1 MAMAISLLDLRFS
14 AIFLSSSQRS
24 AVNNCVR
31 RNCPLISFSKSSNSK
46 LSWKTSRIIFC
57 QASGGPETE
66 YPSRSNKSKKKS
78 TDNGTPV
85 ILGFSEGR
93 DEDAARMVCPGCG
106 VFMQDENPGGPG
118 YFVRPA
124 RDSGFEAREDDDE
137 EMVNEFIEDEE
148 EEKKNKD
155 KVVDEIEEWIKTI
168 DGFAD
173 AGSGFGRVAGETLTR
188 KKRVSKKDM
197 TKNKRTKAESVEET
211 ETPLVCA
218 RCYSLRHYG
227 QVKDQRAENLLPDF
241 DFESSVGSRLIK
253 SSRNSRTVVVTVVDA
268 VDFDGS
274 FPRRAAKMMSDAI
287 EAGKGEELRFILVA
301 TKVDLLPPQI
311 SPARLDR
318 WVRTRAR
325 VGGAPKLNGVFLV
338 SAHKDLGVRNLIA
351 RIKEL
356 AGPRGNVWVI
366 GAQNAGKSTLINTI
380 GKNEGGKV
388 THLTEAP
395 VPGTTLGI
403 LRIGGILPAKAKLY
417 DTPGLLH
424 PYQISRRLN
433 RDEQKMI
440 EIRKELKPRSYRVK
454 VGQTVHIGG
463 LMRLDVNQASVE
475 TIYVTAW
482 ASVHIPLHMG
492 KVENANELKEK
503 HFGERLQPPIGEER
517 VKELGE
523 WNQTEIKISGNSW
536 DVNAVDVAVAGLG
549 WFSLGIKGNATLAIW
564 TYDGVHITVREPLVL
579 DRAHRLERPGFLLSK
594 VVSQAISKKS
604 KLKSNNSSKTETLES
619 KEKKRDVSSTEI
631 LVEMN

>member
-1 MAMAISLLDLRFS
+1 MEMAICPLDLRFS
-14 AIFLSSSQRS
+14 ASFLTPPQRS
-24 AVNNCVR
+24 TVKKCVR
-31 RNCPLISFSKSSNSK
+31 RNCPLISFSKSSDSK
-46 LSWKTSRIIFC
+46 LSWNTSSIIC
-57 QASGGPETE
+57 QVAEGLETE
-66 YPSRSNKSKKKS
+66 NPSRSNKLKKKS
-78 TDNGTPV
+78 AAG

-93 DEDAARMVCPGCG
+93 DDDAARLVCPGCG
-106 VFMQDENPGGPG
+106 VFMQDENPDTPG
-118 YFVRPA
+118 YFVRPT
-124 RDSGFEAREDDDE
+124 RDSSFETREDDDGE
-137 EMVNEFIEDEE
+137 IVNEFIEDEE
-148 EEKKNKD
+148 EKKKKD
-155 KVVDEIEEWIKTI
+155 ELVDEIEEWIKGR

-173 AGSGFGRVAGETLTR
+173 AGPGFGRVAGETLTQ
-188 KKRVSKKDM
+188 KKRVSKED
-197 TKNKRTKAESVEET
+197 TRKNKRTKAERVEET
-211 ETPLVCA
+211 ETPVVCA

-241 DFESSVGSRLIK
+241 DFEYSVGSRLMK
-253 SSRNSRTVVVTVVDA
+253 SSKNSRTVVVTVVDA

-287 EAGKGEELRFILVA
+287 EAGKGEELRLILVA

-433 RDEQKMI
+433 REEQKMI
-440 EIRKELKPRSYRVK
+440 EIRKELKPRTYRVK
-454 VGQTVHIGG
+454 VGQSVHIGG
-463 LMRLDVNQASVE
+463 LMRLDVNQASVQ
-475 TIYVTAW
+475 TIYVTVW

-492 KVENANELKEK
+492 KVENANEIKEK
-503 HFGERLQPPIGEER
+503 HFGQQLQPPIGEER
-517 VKELGE
+517 VTELGE
-523 WNQTEIKISGNSW
+523 WKQTEIKISGNSW
-536 DVNAVDVAVAGLG
+536 DVNAVDVAAAGLG
-549 WFSLGIKGNATLAIW
+549 WFSLGIKGSATLAVW
-564 TYDGVHITVREPLVL
+564 TYDGVDITVREPLVL
-579 DRAHRLERPGFLLSK
+579 DRAPRLERPGFLLSK
-594 VVSQAISKKS
+594 VVSKAISKKS
-604 KLKSNNSSKTETLES
+604 KSKSNDPSKIETFES
-619 KEKKRDVSSTEI
+619 KEKNLDVSSTEM
-631 LVEMN
+631 LAEVN

>member
-1 MAMAISLLDLRFS
+1 ME
-14 AIFLSSSQRS
+14 
-24 AVNNCVR
+24 NPN
-31 RNCPLISFSKSSNSK
+31 
-46 LSWKTSRIIFC
+46 
-57 QASGGPETE
+57 
-66 YPSRSNKSKKKS
+66 RSNKLKKKS
-78 TDNGTPV
+78 TDNGAAG

-93 DEDAARMVCPGCG
+93 DEEATRLVCPGCG
-106 VFMQDENPGGPG
+106 VFMQDENPDTPG
-118 YFVRPA
+118 YFVRPT
-124 RDSGFEAREDDDE
+124 RDSGLETREEDE
-137 EMVNEFIEDEE
+137 EEIVNEFIEDDE
-148 EEKKNKD
+148 EEKKKKD
-155 KVVDEIEEWIKTI
+155 KVVDEMEEWIKGI
-168 DGFAD
+168 NGFAD
-173 AGSGFGRVAGETLTR
+173 ARPGFGRVAGETLTR
-188 KKRVSKKDM
+188 KKPVSKKDM
-197 TKNKRTKAESVEET
+197 SKNKRTMAESVEET
-211 ETPLVCA
+211 ETPVVCA

-253 SSRNSRTVVVTVVDA
+253 SSKNSRTVVLMVVDA
-268 VDFDGS
+268 VDFDAS

-287 EAGKGEELRFILVA
+287 EAGKGEELRLILVA

-325 VGGAPKLNGVFLV
+325 VGGAPKPNGVFLV

-433 RDEQKMI
+433 REEQKMS
-440 EIRKELKPRSYRVK
+440 EIRKELKPRTYRVK

-463 LMRLDVNQASVE
+463 LIRLDVSQASVE
-475 TIYVTAW
+475 TIYVTVW
-482 ASVHIPLHMG
+482 ASVHVPLHMG
-492 KVENANELKEK
+492 KVENANEIKEK
-503 HFGERLQPPIGEER
+503 HFGGQLQPPIGEER
-517 VKELGE
+517 VPELGE
-523 WNQTEIKISGNSW
+523 WRQTVIKVSGNSW
-536 DVNAVDVAVAGLG
+536 DANAVDVAAAGLG
-549 WFSLGIKGNATLAIW
+549 WFSLGLKGNATLAIW
-564 TYDGVHITVREPLVL
+564 TYDGVDITAREPLVL
-579 DRAHRLERPGFLLSK
+579 DRAHHLERPGFLLSK
-594 VVSQAISKKS
+594 LVSKAISKKS
-604 KLKSNNSSKTETLES
+604 KSKSNDSSKTETFKS
-619 KEKKRDVSSTEI
+619 KEKNLDVSKTS
-631 LVEMN
+631 VS

>member
-1 MAMAISLLDLRFS
+1 MEMAICPLDLRFS
-14 AIFLSSSQRS
+14 ASFLTPPQRS
-24 AVNNCVR
+24 TVKRRVR
-31 RNCPLISFSKSSNSK
+31 RNCPLISFSKSSDSK
-46 LSWKTSRIIFC
+46 LSWNTSSIIC
-57 QASGGPETE
+57 QVAEVLETE
-66 YPSRSNKSKKKS
+66 HPSRSNKLKKKS
-78 TDNGTPV
+78 AAG

-93 DEDAARMVCPGCG
+93 DDEAARLVCPGCG
-106 VFMQDENPGGPG
+106 VFMQDENPDTPG
-118 YFVRPA
+118 YFVRPT
-124 RDSGFEAREDDDE
+124 RDSSFETREDDDGE
-137 EMVNEFIEDEE
+137 IVNEFIEDEE
-148 EEKKNKD
+148 EKKIKD
-155 KVVDEIEEWIKTI
+155 ELVDEIEEWIKGR
-168 DGFAD
+168 DGIAD
-173 AGSGFGRVAGETLTR
+173 AGPGFGRVAGETLTQ
-188 KKRVSKKDM
+188 KKRVSKED
-197 TKNKRTKAESVEET
+197 TRKNKRTKAERVEET
-211 ETPLVCA
+211 ETPVVCA

-241 DFESSVGSRLIK
+241 DFEYSVGSRLMK
-253 SSRNSRTVVVTVVDA
+253 SSKNNRTVVVTVVDA

-287 EAGKGEELRFILVA
+287 EAGKGEELRLILVA

-433 RDEQKMI
+433 REEQKMI
-440 EIRKELKPRSYRVK
+440 EIRKELKPRTYRVK
-454 VGQTVHIGG
+454 VGQSVHIGG
-463 LMRLDVNQASVE
+463 LMRLDVNQASVQ
-475 TIYVTAW
+475 TIYVTVW

-492 KVENANELKEK
+492 KVENANEIKEK
-503 HFGERLQPPIGEER
+503 HFGQQLQPPIGEER
-517 VKELGE
+517 VTELGE
-523 WNQTEIKISGNSW
+523 WKQTEIKISGNSW
-536 DVNAVDVAVAGLG
+536 DVNAVDVAAAGLG
-549 WFSLGIKGNATLAIW
+549 WFSLGIKGSATLAVW
-564 TYDGVHITVREPLVL
+564 TYDGVDITVREPLVL
-579 DRAHRLERPGFLLSK
+579 DRAPRLERPGFLLSK
-594 VVSQAISKKS
+594 VVSKAISKKS
-604 KLKSNNSSKTETLES
+604 KSKSNDPSKIETFES
-619 KEKKRDVSSTEI
+619 KEKNLDVSSTEM
-631 LVEMN
+631 LAEVN

>member
-1 MAMAISLLDLRFS
+1 MAIASCALYLRFS
-14 AIFLSSSQRS
+14 ASFLSPPQRS
-24 AVNNCVR
+24 TVKKCV
-31 RNCPLISFSKSSNSK
+31 RNCPLISLSKSSDSK
-46 LSWKTSRIIFC
+46 LSWKTSSIIVC
-57 QASGGPETE
+57 QAAGGLETE
-66 YPSRSNKSKKKS
+66 NSSRANKLKKKS
-78 TDNGTPV
+78 TENGAARV
-85 ILGFSEGR
+85 LGFSEGR
-93 DEDAARMVCPGCG
+93 DEDVAHLVCPGCG
-106 VFMQDENPGGPG
+106 VFMQNENPDIPG
-118 YFVRPA
+118 YFVRPT
-124 RDSGFEAREDDDE
+124 RDSRLETREEDE
-137 EMVNEFIEDEE
+137 EEIVNEFIEDEE
-148 EEKKNKD
+148 EEKKKKD
-155 KVVDEIEEWIKTI
+155 KVVDEMEEWIKGI

-173 AGSGFGRVAGETLTR
+173 AGPGFGRVAGETLTQ
-188 KKRVSKKDM
+188 KKRVSKKDT
-197 TKNKRTKAESVEET
+197 TKDNRTKAENVEET
-211 ETPLVCA
+211 ELPVVCA

-241 DFESSVGSRLIK
+241 DFESSVGSRLMK
-253 SSRNSRTVVVTVVDA
+253 SSKNSRTVVVMVVDA

-287 EAGKGEELRFILVA
+287 EAGKGGELRLILVA

-433 RDEQKMI
+433 REEQKMI
-440 EIRKELKPRSYRVK
+440 EIRKELKPRTYRVK
-454 VGQTVHIGG
+454 VGQSVHIGG
-463 LMRLDVNQASVE
+463 LIRLDASQASVE
-475 TIYVTAW
+475 TIYVTVW
-482 ASVHIPLHMG
+482 ASVHVPLHMG
-492 KVENANELKEK
+492 KVENANEIKEK
-503 HFGERLQPPIGEER
+503 HFGEQLQPPIGEG
-517 VKELGE
+517 VSELGE
-523 WNQTEIKISGNSW
+523 WRQTVIKVSGNSW
-536 DVNAVDVAVAGLG
+536 DANAVDVAAAGLG

-564 TYDGVHITVREPLVL
+564 TYDGVDITVREPLVL

-594 VVSQAISKKS
+594 VVSKAISKKS
-604 KLKSNNSSKTETLES
+604 KSKSNDSSKTETFKS
-619 KEKKRDVSSTEI
+619 KEKNLDVSRTEM
-631 LVEMN
+631 LAEVN

>member
-1 MAMAISLLDLRFS
+1 MEMAICPLDLRFS
-14 AIFLSSSQRS
+14 ASFLTPPQRS
-24 AVNNCVR
+24 TVKKCVR
-31 RNCPLISFSKSSNSK
+31 RNCPLISFSKSSDSK
-46 LSWKTSRIIFC
+46 LSWNTSRIIC
-57 QASGGPETE
+57 QAAEGLETE
-66 YPSRSNKSKKKS
+66 NPLRSNKLKKKS
-78 TDNGTPV
+78 AAG

-93 DEDAARMVCPGCG
+93 DDEAARLVCPGCG
-106 VFMQDENPGGPG
+106 VFMQDENPDTPG
-118 YFVRPA
+118 YFVRPT
-124 RDSGFEAREDDDE
+124 RDSSFETREDDDGE
-137 EMVNEFIEDEE
+137 IVNEFIEDEE
-148 EEKKNKD
+148 EKKIKD
-155 KVVDEIEEWIKTI
+155 ELVDEIEEWIKGR
-168 DGFAD
+168 DGIAD
-173 AGSGFGRVAGETLTR
+173 AGPGFGRVAGETLTQ
-188 KKRVSKKDM
+188 KKRVSKED
-197 TKNKRTKAESVEET
+197 TRKNKRTKAERVEET
-211 ETPLVCA
+211 ETPVVCA

-241 DFESSVGSRLIK
+241 DFEYSVGSRLMK
-253 SSRNSRTVVVTVVDA
+253 SSKNNRTVVVTVVDA

-287 EAGKGEELRFILVA
+287 EAGKGEELRLILVA

-433 RDEQKMI
+433 REEQKMI
-440 EIRKELKPRSYRVK
+440 EIRKELKPRTYRVK
-454 VGQTVHIGG
+454 VGQSVHIGG
-463 LMRLDVNQASVE
+463 LMRLDVNQASVQ
-475 TIYVTAW
+475 TIYVTVW

-492 KVENANELKEK
+492 KVENANEIKEK
-503 HFGERLQPPIGEER
+503 HFGQQLQPPIGEER
-517 VKELGE
+517 VTELGE
-523 WNQTEIKISGNSW
+523 WKQTEIKISGNSW
-536 DVNAVDVAVAGLG
+536 DVNAVDVAAAGLG
-549 WFSLGIKGNATLAIW
+549 WFSLGIKGSATLAVW
-564 TYDGVHITVREPLVL
+564 TYDGVDITVREPLVL
-579 DRAHRLERPGFLLSK
+579 DRAPRLERPGFLLSK
-594 VVSQAISKKS
+594 VVSKAISKKS
-604 KLKSNNSSKTETLES
+604 KSKSNDPSKIETFES
-619 KEKKRDVSSTEI
+619 KEKNLDVSSTEM
-631 LVEMN
+631 LAEVN